1 MATFSVDYDTG
12 FDSPPRSPFDGAF
25 NPAFD
30 SLLYWITVDM
40 TTPLPGDFTPVDFNA
55 DFSTPADSDT
65 LTMYNHADRPKPPK
79 YSRLWSRF
87 QYPVTPA
94 GLFLWKTGQVIP
106 TATWHS
112 DMFLSADDRILGG
125 HRWYALSSSWQAQVL
140 TDAGYPL
147 TRYEGPFA

>member
-1 MATFSVDYDTG
+1 
-12 FDSPPRSPFDGAF
+12 
-25 NPAFD
+25 
-30 SLLYWITVDM
+30 M
-40 TTPLPGDFTPVDFNA
+40 TTRLPGDFTVDFNA
-55 DFSTPADSDT
+55 AFSAPADSNT
-65 LTMYNHADRPKPPK
+65 LAMYSHADRPKPPK

>member
-12 FDSPPRSPFDGAF
+12 FDSP
-25 NPAFD
+25 
-30 SLLYWITVDM
+30 LYWITVDM
-40 TTPLPGDFTPVDFNA
+40 TTRLPGDFTVDFNA
-55 DFSTPADSDT
+55 AFSAPADSNT
-65 LTMYNHADRPKPPK
+65 LAMYSHADRPKPPK

-106 TATWHS
+106 TSTWHS

>member
-1 MATFSVDYDTG
+1 MATFSVDYDT
-12 FDSPPRSPFDGAF
+12 
-25 NPAFD
+25 AFD

-40 TTPLPGDFTPVDFNA
+40 TTRLPGDFTVDFNA
-55 DFSTPADSDT
+55 AFSAPADSNT
-65 LTMYNHADRPKPPK
+65 LAMYSHADRPKPPK

-147 TRYEGPFA
+147 TRYGGPFA

>member
-12 FDSPPRSPFDGAF
+12 
-25 NPAFD
+25 FD

-40 TTPLPGDFTPVDFNA
+40 TTPLPGDFTVDFNA
-55 DFSTPADSDT
+55 AFSAPADSNT
-65 LTMYNHADRPKPPK
+65 LAMYSHADRPKPPK

>member
-40 TTPLPGDFTPVDFNA
+40 T
-55 DFSTPADSDT
+55 T

>member
-12 FDSPPRSPFDGAF
+12 FDS
-25 NPAFD
+25 
-30 SLLYWITVDM
+30 LLYWITVDM
-40 TTPLPGDFTPVDFNA
+40 TTRLPGDFTVDFNA
-55 DFSTPADSDT
+55 AFSAPADSNT

>member
-12 FDSPPRSPFDGAF
+12 FDSP
-25 NPAFD
+25 
-30 SLLYWITVDM
+30 LYWITVAM
-40 TTPLPGDFTPVDFNA
+40 TTLLPGDFTP
-55 DFSTPADSDT
+55 DFSTDFSAPADSNT
-65 LTMYNHADRPKPPK
+65 LAMYSHADRPKPPK

>member
-12 FDSPPRSPFDGAF
+12 FDSP
-25 NPAFD
+25 
-30 SLLYWITVDM
+30 LYWITVDM
-40 TTPLPGDFTPVDFNA
+40 TTRLPGDFTVDFNA
-55 DFSTPADSDT
+55 AFSAPADSNT
-65 LTMYNHADRPKPPK
+65 LAMYNHADRPKPPK

>member
-40 TTPLPGDFTPVDFNA
+40 T
-55 DFSTPADSDT
+55 T

-147 TRYEGPFA
+147 TRYGGPFA

>member
-1 MATFSVDYDTG
+1 MATFSVDYDT
-12 FDSPPRSPFDGAF
+12 
-25 NPAFD
+25 AFD

-40 TTPLPGDFTPVDFNA
+40 TTRLPGDFTVDFNA
-55 DFSTPADSDT
+55 AFSAPADSNT
-65 LTMYNHADRPKPPK
+65 LAMYSHADRPKPPK

>member
-12 FDSPPRSPFDGAF
+12 FDSP
-25 NPAFD
+25 
-30 SLLYWITVDM
+30 LYWITVDM
-40 TTPLPGDFTPVDFNA
+40 TTRLPGDFTVDFNA
-55 DFSTPADSDT
+55 AFSAPADSNT
-65 LTMYNHADRPKPPK
+65 LAMYSHADRPKPPK

>member
-1 MATFSVDYDTG
+1 MATFSVDYDTA
-12 FDSPPRSPFDGAF
+12 FDSP
-25 NPAFD
+25 
-30 SLLYWITVDM
+30 LYWITVDM
-40 TTPLPGDFTPVDFNA
+40 TTRLPGDFTVDFNA
-55 DFSTPADSDT
+55 AFSAPADSNT
-65 LTMYNHADRPKPPK
+65 LAMYSHADRPKPPK

>member
-1 MATFSVDYDTG
+1 MATFSVDYDT
-12 FDSPPRSPFDGAF
+12 
-25 NPAFD
+25 AFD

-40 TTPLPGDFTPVDFNA
+40 TTRLPGDFTVDFNA
-55 DFSTPADSDT
+55 AFSAPADSNT
-65 LTMYNHADRPKPPK
+65 LAMYSHADRPKPPK

-87 QYPVTPA
+87 QYPVAPA